1 MSFAFFF
8 TFVDYLINTKI
19 MKTVDKAQFLKFQI
33 NEITEHHIY
42 KRLAALQKKEHNIQ
56 ILTEL
61 SNEELGHYQLLKK
74 YTDAL
79 PAPCMRKVH
88 LYILIARMFGLTFS
102 IKLMERGE
110 KMAQDTYHKH
120 SHLDD
125 LQRMAQDEEAH
136 EAKLI
141 ELIDEEG
148 LNYMGSV
155 VLGLNDAL
163 VEFTGALAGYTFAL
177 QHSKLVALTGAITG
191 IAAALSMAA
200 SEYLSTRA
208 EKDPEKNALKA
219 AFYTGIA
226 YVITVIVLILPFVL
240 LSNVYWGLGIC
251 LFGALA
257 IIAIFNYY
265 YSVVKTESFKRR
277 FAEMAIISIGIAS
290 ISFLIGYALRI
301 FTGIQL

>member
-1 MSFAFFF
+1 MTLEDQS
-8 TFVDYLINTKI
+8 L
-19 MKTVDKAQFLKFQI
+19 FLKFQR

-42 KRLAALQKKEHNIQ
+42 KRLAAFQKKEQNAR
-56 ILTEL
+56 ILAEL
-61 SNEELGHYQLLKK
+61 SDEELGHYQLLKK
-74 YTDAL
+74 YTGQL
-79 PAPCMRKVH
+79 PPPHWEKVH
-88 LYILIARMFGLTFS
+88 RYVLIARLFGLTFS

-110 KMAQDTYHKH
+110 QLAQAAYHKH
-120 SHLDD
+120 SDLDD
-125 LQRMAQDEEAH
+125 LQHMAEDEETH
-136 EAKLI
+136 ETRLI

-177 QHSKLVALTGAITG
+177 QHAKLVALTGAITG

-208 EKDPEKNALKA
+208 ENEPNKNALKA
-219 AFYTGIA
+219 AIYTGIA
-226 YVITVIVLILPFVL
+226 YIITVAVLILPFVL

-251 LFGALA
+251 LFGALV

-265 YSVVKTESFKRR
+265 YSIVKTESFKRR
-277 FAEMAIISIGIAS
+277 FTEMAIISIGIATV
-290 ISFLIGYALRI
+290 SFLIGYALRAI
-301 FTGIQL
+301 TGIQL

>member
-1 MSFAFFF
+1 MTSE
-8 TFVDYLINTKI
+8 DQSL
-19 MKTVDKAQFLKFQI
+19 FLKFQR

-42 KRLAALQKKEHNIQ
+42 KRLAAFQKKEHNAR
-56 ILTEL
+56 ILAEL
-61 SNEELGHYQLLKK
+61 SDEELGHYQLLKK
-74 YTDAL
+74 YTGQL
-79 PAPCMRKVH
+79 PPPHWEKVH
-88 LYILIARMFGLTFS
+88 RYVLIARLFGLTFS

-110 KMAQDTYHKH
+110 QLAQAAYHKH
-120 SHLDD
+120 SDLDD
-125 LQRMAQDEEAH
+125 LQHMAEDEETH
-136 EAKLI
+136 ETRLI

-177 QHSKLVALTGAITG
+177 QHAKLVALTGAITG

-208 EKDPEKNALKA
+208 ENEPNKNALKA
-219 AFYTGIA
+219 AIYTGIA
-226 YVITVIVLILPFVL
+226 YVITVVVLILPFVL

-251 LFGALA
+251 LFGALV

-277 FAEMAIISIGIAS
+277 FTEMAIISIGIATV
-290 ISFLIGYALRI
+290 SFLIGYALRAI
-301 FTGIQL
+301 TGIQL

>member
-1 MSFAFFF
+1 MTSI
-8 TFVDYLINTKI
+8 DQE
-19 MKTVDKAQFLKFQI
+19 QFLKFQV

-42 KRLAALQKKEHNIQ
+42 KRLANLQKNKNNRQ
-56 ILTEL
+56 VLTEL
-61 SNEELGHYQLLKK
+61 SNEEFGHYQLLKK
-74 YTDAL
+74 YTGKL
-79 PAPCMRKVH
+79 PVPRMGKVH
-88 LYILIARMFGLTFS
+88 FYILIARLFGLTFS
-102 IKLMERGE
+102 IKLMEKGE
-110 KMAQDTYHKH
+110 ELAQAAYSKHKN
-120 SHLDD
+120 LED
-125 LQRMAQDEEAH
+125 LQRIAQEEEAH

-141 ELIDEEG
+141 SLIDEEG

-208 EKDPEKNALKA
+208 ENDPEKNAIKA
-219 AFYTGIA
+219 AIYTGIA
-226 YVITVIVLILPFVL
+226 YVITVVVLILPFVL
-240 LSNVYWGLGIC
+240 LPNVYWALGVC
-251 LFGALA
+251 LLGALA

-277 FAEMAIISIGIAS
+277 FAEMGIISIGIAA

-301 FTGIQL
+301 FTGIEL

>member
-1 MSFAFFF
+1 M
-8 TFVDYLINTKI
+8 TIEEKKRI
-19 MKTVDKAQFLKFQI
+19 LKFQI

-42 KRLAALQKKEHNIQ
+42 SRLSVLQRKEHNRL
-56 ILTEL
+56 ILQEL
-61 SNEELGHYQLLKK
+61 AVEELGHYHLLSGFTNQTPGPDKAK
-74 YTDAL
+74 I
-79 PAPCMRKVH
+79 CF
-88 LYILIARMFGLTFS
+88 YILIARIFGLTFGL
-102 IKLMERGE
+102 KLMEKGE
-110 KMAQDTYHKH
+110 VMAQNVYRDC
-120 SHLDD
+120 D
-125 LQRMAQDEEAH
+125 QFEEIRRMADDEEKH

-200 SEYLSTRA
+200 SEYLSTRT
-208 EKDPEKNALKA
+208 ENDKSKNALKA
-219 AFYTGIA
+219 SVYTGIA
-226 YVITVIVLILPFVL
+226 YVITVVILILPFVF
-240 LSNVYWGLGIC
+240 LSNVYWALGIC
-251 LFGALA
+251 LLGALT

-277 FAEMAIISIGIAS
+277 FSEMAIISIGIAA
-290 ISFLIGYALRI
+290 ISFLIGYALRV
-301 FTGIQL
+301 FTGIEL